1 MLFLGDLP
9 LRGAACWNR
18 ERKMLLLAGELP
30 LRGAARLREGGSSV
44 SRGAAAARGC
54 WITERKMRLLGEL
67 PLCGAARLQKRR

>member
-1 MLFLGDLP
+1 MLLLAGELP

-18 ERKMLLLAGELP
+18 ERKMLLLGELP

-54 WITERKMRLLGEL
+54 WITERKMLLLGDL